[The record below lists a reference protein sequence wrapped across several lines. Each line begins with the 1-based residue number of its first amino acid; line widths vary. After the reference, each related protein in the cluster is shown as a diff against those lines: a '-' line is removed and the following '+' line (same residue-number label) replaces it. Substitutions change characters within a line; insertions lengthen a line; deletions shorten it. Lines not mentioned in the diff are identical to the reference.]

1 MADKGSDECIRYWS
15 ENSDSN
21 AYLENKKK
29 IKRHAYHT
37 TGILQCSNYSV
48 QVQNM

>member
-21 AYLENKKK
+21 AYLEKKEDK
-29 IKRHAYHT
+29 KTCLPHDGYFT
-37 TGILQCSNYSV
+37 ML
-48 QVQNM
+48 

>member
-21 AYLENKKK
+21 AYLEEKKEDK
-29 IKRHAYHT
+29 KTCLPHDGYFT
-37 TGILQCSNYSV
+37 ML
-48 QVQNM
+48 

>member
-21 AYLENKKK
+21 AYLEEKK
-29 IKRHAYHT
+29 RR
-37 TGILQCSNYSV
+37 
-48 QVQNM
+48 